1 MIWIAAIVV
10 KIVIIAVMIL
20 MIAQMTVSEPSFT
33 TFIPVIRIM
42 TYTQHLLVK
51 ITETIIIL
59 GAILLSHEQL

>member
-42 TYTQHLLVK
+42 TYTQHPLVK

>member
-10 KIVIIAVMIL
+10 KIVIIALMIL
-20 MIAQMTVSEPSFT
+20 MIAQMTVSETSFT

-42 TYTQHLLVK
+42 TYTQHPLVK